1 VTPRAAI
8 AAARAFVA
16 STTGIALSSV
26 FARGGHGVQ
35 SEATSYA
42 VVGMVGDIGDG
53 GPETVAG
60 LASVRSAT
68 EHRQITVQVD
78 IYGEDCMGLAQ
89 RVAMMWRTL
98 SPAAQTCRAAGLHPS
113 GASTV
118 SDLTGLGDSGMA
130 PRARVDLS
138 GYHRSNATATW
149 TASAVETI
157 VVDLDQT
164 PGTLDVEATVE
175 VP

>member
-1 VTPRAAI
+1 MTPRAAI

-16 STTGIALSSV
+16 STTGIAIGEV
-26 FARGGHGVQ
+26 YARGGHGVQ

-42 VVGMVGDIGDG
+42 VVGMVGDASDG

-60 LASVRSAT
+60 AGSVRAAT
-68 EHRQITVQVD
+68 EHRVITLQVD
-78 IYGEDCMGLAQ
+78 VYGSDCMGLAQ

-98 SPAAQTCRAAGLHPS
+98 SPAANAARTAGLHPS
-113 GASTV
+113 GASQVT
-118 SDLTGLGDSGMA
+118 DLTGLGDSGMA

-138 GYHRSNATATW
+138 GYHRLDSTTTW